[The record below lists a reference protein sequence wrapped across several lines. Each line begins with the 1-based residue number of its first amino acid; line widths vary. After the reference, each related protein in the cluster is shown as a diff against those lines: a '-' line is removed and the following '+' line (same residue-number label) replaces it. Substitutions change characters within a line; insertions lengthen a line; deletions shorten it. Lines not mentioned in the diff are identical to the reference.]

1 MTRLRHATSL
11 AALLLVAACTG
22 EPAERSLGPA
32 CSDGLDR
39 AERELGRAKA
49 NGVGDAVRWSKAA
62 GLIAAA
68 RVQEGFEEYQ
78 NCVIKV
84 RDARAYIR
92 AM

>member
-1 MTRLRHATSL
+1 MTNARLTTCL
-11 AALLLVAACTG
+11 ASILLIAACTG
-22 EPAERSLGPA
+22 EPGERNLGPA
-32 CSDGLDR
+32 CSNGLDQ

-84 RDARAYIR
+84 REARAYIR